1 MYDILDKEHLKEN
14 TVQLDNIKNKIIN
27 SDSIDIIKLLP
38 QNCIDLVVTS
48 PPYDDLRDY
57 KNEIVWNFSK
67 FEELSKE
74 LFRIM
79 KPGGIVVWVVG
90 DRTKNGNKSL
100 TSFRQA
106 IHFQNIG
113 FNMYDVIIYEKSG
126 TGPPH
131 PNRYFNAF
139 EYMFILTKGKIKTV
153 NLLRDKKNKWA
164 GHETYSEITR
174 REKDGTLTKKS
185 KKVINEFG
193 IRTNIWR
200 YINGKGFAAEEKIA
214 HKHPA
219 IFPEKLVEDH
229 IRTWSNEGDLVL
241 DIFGGSGTT
250 IKAAEKLNRKWI
262 YIDKV
267 KEYCEIASKRME
279 EAFSKS
285 NK

>member
-1 MYDILDKEHLKEN
+1 
-14 TVQLDNIKNKIIN
+14 
-27 SDSIDIIKLLP
+27 
-38 QNCIDLVVTS
+38 
-48 PPYDDLRDY
+48 
-57 KNEIVWNFSK
+57 
-67 FEELSKE
+67 
-74 LFRIM
+74 
-79 KPGGIVVWVVG
+79 
-90 DRTKNGNKSL
+90 
-100 TSFRQA
+100 
-106 IHFQNIG
+106 
-113 FNMYDVIIYEKSG
+113 
-126 TGPPH
+126 
-131 PNRYFNAF
+131 
-139 EYMFILTKGKIKTV
+139 MFILTKGKIKTV